1 MTSHSKGEWRESTL
15 DPIIKRRPERK
26 EEFRTESGIGQDTV
40 YCPQDVES
48 SGFEYHSDLG
58 YPGEYPYTRGVTPA
72 CLQDCL
78 PRLLPRAPFS
88 G

>member
-58 YPGEYPYTRGVTPA
+58 YPGEYPYQGSPA
-72 CLQDCL
+72 QHVPGPDMDHATVFGI
-78 PRLLPRAPFS
+78 RNS
-88 G
+88 